1 MIDQK
6 ISKLNSWFEEKI
18 ALCGK
23 RNQELNGDGRTDEA
37 IFEKIKANIY
47 DVFRTVLSV
56 AVKPARK
63 TQMQL
68 KPFLSREQSRSR
80 QAGLLPWKK
89 PESIMTPSECR
100 RSRSSL
106 TQFRKSGKSFQ
117 RYGRER
123 NDGDRGYSSFQMPV

>member
-6 ISKLNSWFEEKI
+6 ISKLNRWFEEKI

-56 AVKPARK
+56 AVKTGMEDADAVKTFFVQRAEQIPAGWAVALEKAREHND
-63 TQMQL
+63 TVRMQT
-68 KPFLSREQSRSR
+68 EQIKLDTVQEILEKFSKIWE
-80 QAGLLPWKK
+80 G
-89 PESIMTPSECR
+89 SE
-100 RSRSSL
+100 
-106 TQFRKSGKSFQ
+106 
-117 RYGRER
+117 
-123 NDGDRGYSSFQMPV
+123 

>member
-6 ISKLNSWFEEKI
+6 FSKLNSWFEEKI

-56 AVKPARK
+56 AVKTGKEDADAVKTFFVQRVEQIPAGWAVALEKAREHND
-63 TQMQL
+63 TVRMQTEQIKL
-68 KPFLSREQSRSR
+68 DTVQEIREKFSKMWEG
-80 QAGLLPWKK
+80 A
-89 PESIMTPSECR
+89 E
-100 RSRSSL
+100 
-106 TQFRKSGKSFQ
+106 
-117 RYGRER
+117 
-123 NDGDRGYSSFQMPV
+123 

>member
-56 AVKPARK
+56 AVKTGKEDADAVKTFFVQRAEQIPAGWAVALEKAREHND
-63 TQMQL
+63 TVRMQTEQIKL
-68 KPFLSREQSRSR
+68 DTIDELREEF
-80 QAGLLPWKK
+80 AKVWEGA
-89 PESIMTPSECR
+89 E
-100 RSRSSL
+100 
-106 TQFRKSGKSFQ
+106 
-117 RYGRER
+117 
-123 NDGDRGYSSFQMPV
+123 

>member
-56 AVKPARK
+56 AVNADAVKTFFVQRAEQIPAGWAVALEKAREHND
-63 TQMQL
+63 TVRMQTEQIKL
-68 KPFLSREQSRSR
+68 DTVQEIREKFSKIWEG
-80 QAGLLPWKK
+80 A
-89 PESIMTPSECR
+89 E
-100 RSRSSL
+100 
-106 TQFRKSGKSFQ
+106 
-117 RYGRER
+117 
-123 NDGDRGYSSFQMPV
+123 

>member
-18 ALCGK
+18 ALYGK

-56 AVKPARK
+56 AVKTGKEDADAVKTFFVQRAEQIPAGWAVALEKAREHND
-63 TQMQL
+63 TVRMQT
-68 KPFLSREQSRSR
+68 EQIKLDTVQEILEKFSKIWEG
-80 QAGLLPWKK
+80 A
-89 PESIMTPSECR
+89 E
-100 RSRSSL
+100 
-106 TQFRKSGKSFQ
+106 
-117 RYGRER
+117 
-123 NDGDRGYSSFQMPV
+123 